1 MQKLIGIMLVVA
13 IVWIGVTIYTE
24 GIDQAFGGTFS
35 RFSSTSGTPQR
46 ASTLK
51 RIQRSG
57 SKARDQQLERIE
69 RQLGE
74 GSVGLS
80 DD

>member
-1 MQKLIGIMLVVA
+1 MQKLIGIMLLVA
-13 IVWIGVTIYTE
+13 VVWIGVTIYSE
-24 GIDQAFGGTFS
+24 GIDQAFGGAFS
-35 RFSSTSGTPQR
+35 RFSSTPAQQQAG
-46 ASTLK
+46 TLK

-74 GSVGLS
+74 GALGLS